1 MTPEPDD
8 CDVFEIAQELYD
20 VLKECQA
27 ALNWM
32 PNRKLCGG
40 SYARSYELASVV
52 DKTLD
57 KFKGR
62 I

>member
-8 CDVFEIAQELYD
+8 CDIFEIAQHLYEL
-20 VLKECQA
+20 LGECQA

-40 SYARSYELASVV
+40 SYARSYELAAAV
-52 DKTLD
+52 DKALN
-57 KFKGR
+57 KYAER